1 MRVAS
6 PAASARRPPHLI
18 LRWGSL
24 RLAAGPLV
32 KELPM
37 SQTLDPPALIPVPA
51 EPAAI
56 PHDAVVRFPPWPRTE
71 RQEHLIALGERLGRI
86 AAAQADAHDK
96 ANTFP
101 HDTFAALRDAGYLA
115 LTVPEAHGGFGAT
128 PLEAMLSLERLA
140 AGSGSVGL
148 GVAMQL
154 AAVAGVAASST
165 WPEPLRDRILHE
177 VVTRGALL
185 NGLASEPELGS
196 PSRGGGFRTVAR
208 RADDG
213 THWIIDGRKSWST
226 LSPALAWGNVLLTVR
241 EADGTESRGQ
251 FCVPMDAPGIRI
263 EETWDN
269 LAMRASGSHDVVF
282 EGVVVPDDHRLP
294 PPKGLPAS
302 QVSGWNLLTSAVY
315 LGIAQAARDYAVRF
329 AQERVPTGLG
339 RPIATLEGVQHRIAR
354 IDILLLQA
362 RSVLYGTIAAWEAAT
377 TPEDRD
383 RIGWQF
389 AAAKVTVTN
398 HAIEVTDQ
406 ALRVVGSAGLKRSE
420 PLERYF
426 RDVRAGLGNPPMDDV
441 ALTAIGKHALGI
453 G

>member
-1 MRVAS
+1 
-6 PAASARRPPHLI
+6 
-18 LRWGSL
+18 
-24 RLAAGPLV
+24 
-32 KELPM
+32 M
-37 SQTLDPPALIPVPA
+37 SRTLDPPAPI
-51 EPAAI
+51 
-56 PHDAVVRFPPWPRTE
+56 AVAVSTSDISPETIARFPPYPRTE
-71 RQEHLIALGERLGRI
+71 RQAHVIALGERLGRV

-101 HDTFAALRDAGYLA
+101 HDTFAALREAGYLA
-115 LTVPEAHGGFGAT
+115 LTVPEAYGGFGAS
-128 PLEAMLSLERLA
+128 PLEAMLAQERLA

-148 GVAMQL
+148 GVAMQF
-154 AAVAGVAASST
+154 AAVAGVASSST
-165 WPEPLRDRILHE
+165 WPDALRDRILRD
-177 VVTRGALL
+177 VVERGALI

-208 RADDG
+208 RDG
-213 THWIIDGRKSWST
+213 EAGHWVIDGRKTWST
-226 LSPALAWGNVLLTVR
+226 LSPALAWGNVLLTIR

-251 FCVPMDAPGIRI
+251 FCVPMDTPGVRI

-282 EGVVVPDDHRLP
+282 ERVVVPDEYRLQ

-315 LGIAQAARDYAVRF
+315 LGVAQAARDYAVRF
-329 AQERVPTGLG
+329 ARERVPTGLG
-339 RPIATLEGVQHRIAR
+339 RPIATLETVQHRIAR

-362 RSVLYGTIAAWEAAT
+362 RSVLYGTIEAWEAAQ

-389 AAAKVTVTN
+389 AAAKFSVTN
-398 HAIEVTDQ
+398 HAIEITDQ
-406 ALRVVGSAGLKRSE
+406 ALRVVGSVGLKRSE

-441 ALTAIGKHALGI
+441 ALTTIGKHALGI
-453 G
+453 T

>member
-1 MRVAS
+1 
-6 PAASARRPPHLI
+6 
-18 LRWGSL
+18 
-24 RLAAGPLV
+24 
-32 KELPM
+32 M
-37 SQTLDPPALIPVPA
+37 SRTLDPPAPITVASDPTDIPLETIA
-51 EPAAI
+51 
-56 PHDAVVRFPPWPRTE
+56 RFPPYPRTE
-71 RQEHLIALGERLGRI
+71 RQAHVIAIGERLGRI

-101 HDTFAALRDAGYLA
+101 HDTFAALREAGYLA
-115 LTVPEAHGGFGAT
+115 LTVPEAYGGFGAS
-128 PLEAMLSLERLA
+128 PLEAMLAQERLA

-148 GVAMQL
+148 GVAMQF
-154 AAVAGVAASST
+154 AAVAGVASSSA
-165 WPEPLRDRILHE
+165 WPDALRHRILRD
-177 VVTRGALL
+177 VVERGALI

-208 RADDG
+208 RDG
-213 THWIIDGRKSWST
+213 DTGLWVIDGRKTWST
-226 LSPALAWGNVLLTVR
+226 LSPALAWGNVLLTIR

-251 FCVPMDAPGIRI
+251 FCVPMDTPGVRI

-282 EGVVVPDDHRLP
+282 DRVIVPDDYRLP

-302 QVSGWNLLTSAVY
+302 QVTGWNLLTSAVY
-315 LGIAQAARDYAVRF
+315 LGVAQAARDYAVRF

-339 RPIATLEGVQHRIAR
+339 RPIATLETVQHRIAR

-362 RSVLYGTIAAWEAAT
+362 RSVLYGTIEAWESAR
-377 TPEDRD
+377 TPDERE
-383 RIGWQF
+383 RIAWQF

-406 ALRVVGSAGLKRSE
+406 ALRVVGSVGLKRSE

-426 RDVRAGLGNPPMDDV
+426 RDVLAGLGNPPM
-441 ALTAIGKHALGI
+441 
-453 G
+453 